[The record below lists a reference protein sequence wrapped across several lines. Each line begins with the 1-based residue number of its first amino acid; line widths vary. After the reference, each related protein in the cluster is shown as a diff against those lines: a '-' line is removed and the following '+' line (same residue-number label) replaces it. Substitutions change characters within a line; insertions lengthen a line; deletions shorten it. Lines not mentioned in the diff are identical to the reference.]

1 MVKVGLLQ
9 SPLIRTR
16 IPDDLQPAARVAAVV
31 VIILRS
37 FSPGFF
43 VFLMIIRAKKKAG
56 DGLFLVYVGNT
67 PYGKYHTSRTDLRSD
82 CSLSQKKAYIHANL
96 FVLLPDRFDAFF
108 NPKNVSETNAI
119 NITPSVGQLE
129 KRTTARA
136 TDAV

>member
-82 CSLSQKKAYIHANL
+82 CSLS
-96 FVLLPDRFDAFF
+96 
-108 NPKNVSETNAI
+108 
-119 NITPSVGQLE
+119 
-129 KRTTARA
+129 
-136 TDAV
+136 